1 MAQLGAS
8 FLAQFKLANAQP
20 RRLLF
25 LCHREGHE
33 AAGQSGGPPAGIK
46 PVLRLSKADAVLS
59 VAFGIRPDGSFARSI
74 IGWGA
79 EMGHFFP
86 DPVLE
91 CR

>member
-33 AAGQSGGPPAGIK
+33 AGGSLGASPGIK
-46 PVLRLSKADAVLS
+46 YVLRLSKADAVLS

-91 CR
+91 SR